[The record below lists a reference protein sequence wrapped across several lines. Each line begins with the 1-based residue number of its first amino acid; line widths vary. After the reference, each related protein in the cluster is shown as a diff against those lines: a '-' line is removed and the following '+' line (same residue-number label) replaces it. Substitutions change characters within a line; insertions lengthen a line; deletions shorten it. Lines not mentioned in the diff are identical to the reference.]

1 MGERARARTGRVAG
15 GRGLRET
22 MQSPAQYPV
31 ACPVRVESGDA
42 GRRPSVTS
50 VRRSGPTRC
59 EWCGR
64 ELPAQEGLGRRRRY
78 CAHSCRQRAYEH
90 RNAVSRGR
98 VPPDAVVL
106 SAEEAADLSDR
117 LYQMRCAAEDVATA
131 VAERAKPVELAGLV
145 GTLLTA
151 ARSAD
156 RLR

>member
-1 MGERARARTGRVAG
+1 
-15 GRGLRET
+15 
-22 MQSPAQYPV
+22 
-31 ACPVRVESGDA
+31 
-42 GRRPSVTS
+42 
-50 VRRSGPTRC
+50 
-59 EWCGR
+59 
-64 ELPAQEGLGRRRRY
+64 
-78 CAHSCRQRAYEH
+78 
-90 RNAVSRGR
+90 

-106 SAEEAADLSDR
+106 SAEEAADLADR